1 MLLGL
6 KLDSVWVE
14 VAMGSKFYTTKFKD
28 RIRLGS
34 SFISI
39 YF

>member
-1 MLLGL
+1 VVIGL
-6 KLDSVWVE
+6 SLVGV
-14 VAMGSKFYTTKFKD
+14 VMGSKFYTIKFND

-34 SFISI
+34 GSISI